1 MLKIDTMK
9 ITLFLPQLVAL
20 LFLFSACNTKSGD
33 SYTLAG
39 HVNNANQLSNVM
51 LYAGE
56 ALVDSIAVDK
66 NGNFSITG
74 TALGPTLYE
83 LVIGQQSYM
92 LVLENGEKV
101 ELSVDM
107 DQPAQYTVK
116 GSETSAKLKEVA
128 AIRDK
133 FQEQQ
138 MDLQKEFE
146 QRMANGEDR
155 AVVQQELIAKHD
167 RYTSELAEQIVRFS
181 TDNTDNLAGFFGIL
195 VLYSVDPDG
204 HEQELV
210 AYAEK
215 AKDRFPNDKTV
226 QSFAAHMQE
235 IKPLSVGQPAP
246 DFSLETPDGKAVKLS
261 DLRGQYVLVDFWAA
275 WCTPCRHENP
285 NIVTQY
291 HQFKDRGFTV
301 LGVSL
306 DRDRDAWL
314 KAIKDDKLEWTHVS
328 DLKMWESEAGRLYN
342 ITAIPASFMI
352 DPDGKIA
359 AKNLRGP
366 ALKQFLEKTL

>member
-1 MLKIDTMK
+1 MK

-20 LFLFSACNTKSGD
+20 LFLFSACNTNSGD